1 MRIGI
6 DLGGTKIEAVLL
18 DDSGQIEF
26 RKRVPTPQDDY
37 SATIKE
43 IVALVTEIEL
53 SAANTGQQISVGIG
67 TPGAI
72 SPQTGLIKNSNNT
85 CLNGRSIKQDLGNA
99 LHREV
104 TIANDADC
112 FTLSE
117 AIDGAGKGAGVVF
130 GVILG
135 TGVGGGICINK
146 KLVRGINAITGEWG
160 HVPIPLTAT
169 EYGDIEPLSKNRL
182 CGCGKVNCVETWL
195 SGTAFQLSY
204 REASGHELMSQ
215 DIVKLAQAGD
225 TLAGELL
232 TQYSRM
238 LALALSMV
246 INIVDPEI
254 IVLGGGMSNI
264 ESLYKEVPGYW
275 NDYVFSDQVE
285 TRLLKAAYGDS
296 SGVRGAAW
304 LETIGSQSTLFT

>member
-18 DDSGQIEF
+18 DDSGQIKY
-26 RKRVPTPQDDY
+26 RKRIPTPQDDY
-37 SATIKE
+37 HATIKE
-43 IVALVTEIEL
+43 ISALVSEIEL
-53 SAANTGQQISVGIG
+53 RVAKPGQQISVGIG

-104 TIANDADC
+104 EIANDADC

-117 AIDGAGKGAGVVF
+117 SIDGAAKGADVVF

-135 TGVGGGICINK
+135 TGVGGGICVNK
-146 KLVRGINAITGEWG
+146 KLMRGINAITGEWG
-160 HVPIPLTAT
+160 HNPLPLTAS
-169 EYGDIEPLSKNRL
+169 EYGEITRLSKSRR

-195 SGTAFQLSY
+195 SGKAFQLSY
-204 REASGHELMSQ
+204 REASGHELQSQ
-215 DIVKLAQAGD
+215 DIAELAQAGD

-264 ESLYKEVPGYW
+264 ERLYKEVPGYW

-285 TRLLKAAYGDS
+285 TRLVKASYGDS

-304 LETIGSQSTLFT
+304 L

>member
-18 DDSGQIEF
+18 DDSGQIKY
-26 RKRVPTPQDDY
+26 RKRIPTPQDDY
-37 SATIKE
+37 HATIKE
-43 IVALVTEIEL
+43 ISALVSEIEL
-53 SAANTGQQISVGIG
+53 RVAKPGQQISVGIG

-104 TIANDADC
+104 EIANDADC

-117 AIDGAGKGAGVVF
+117 SIDGAAKGADVVF

-135 TGVGGGICINK
+135 TGVGGGICVNK
-146 KLVRGINAITGEWG
+146 KLMRGINAITGEWG
-160 HVPIPLTAT
+160 HNPLPLTAS
-169 EYGDIEPLSKNRL
+169 EYGEITRLSKSRR

-195 SGTAFQLSY
+195 SGKAFQLSY
-204 REASGHELMSQ
+204 REASGHELQSQ
-215 DIVKLAQAGD
+215 DIAKLAQAGD
-225 TLAGELL
+225 TLAGELVK
-232 TQYSRM
+232 QYSRM

-264 ESLYKEVPGYW
+264 ERLYKEVPGYW

-285 TRLLKAAYGDS
+285 TRLVKASYGDS

-304 LETIGSQSTLFT
+304 L